1 MITEGDEPVPAIA
14 VGAAGGGRRWHTLLV
29 LLLLLPL
36 PLPFV
41 PGAETP
47 PPAGAIDGRSGGT
60 ASVVFGDDG
69 VQVEMRC
76 GGTGR
81 WR

>member
-1 MITEGDEPVPAIA
+1 MITEGDEPVPAVA
-14 VGAAGGGRRWHTLLV
+14 VGAAGSGRRWRTLLV
-29 LLLLLPL
+29 LLLLL

-47 PPAGAIDGRSGGT
+47 PPAGAINGRSGGA
-60 ASVVFGDDG
+60 ASVVFGDGG